1 MNRKAA
7 LAVLLTLGACR
18 PHDGGS
24 EQGSLGAPAPA
35 AAPSAAP
42 APAPRTATVGFPD
55 GSRLEVEL
63 AQTPEERERGLMFR
77 TSLGPEEGMLFVF
90 EADSELGF
98 WMKNT
103 FVDLDMA
110 WLDASGKV
118 TALHENVP
126 RSTPGM
132 SDSEVATRGGRGLY
146 VLELAAG
153 QAKRRKVA
161 VGSVLSLALPP
172 AAR

>member
-1 MNRKAA
+1 MSRRAA
-7 LAVLLTLGACR
+7 FAVFLSLAACR
-18 PHDGGS
+18 SQGDGS
-24 EQGSLGAPAPA
+24 TPVAAVPTASSAAPA
-35 AAPSAAP
+35 AAAP
-42 APAPRTATVGFPD
+42 AKAEVGFPD
-55 GSRLEVEL
+55 GSKLTVEL
-63 AQTPEERERGLMFR
+63 ARTPEERERGLMFR
-77 TSLGPEEGMLFVF
+77 NTFGPEEGMLFVF
-90 EADSELGF
+90 EADAALAF

-118 TALHENVP
+118 TVLHENVP

-132 SDSEVATRGGRGLY
+132 SDTEVATRAGHGLY

-153 QAKRRKVA
+153 QAKRRKLA
-161 VGSVLSLALPP
+161 VGSVLSLSLPP

>member
-7 LAVLLTLGACR
+7 LAVLLSLGACR

-24 EQGSLGAPAPA
+24 ETVPLGSPAPPHPPAPAPA
-35 AAPSAAP
+35 R
-42 APAPRTATVGFPD
+42 RTAAVGFPD
-55 GSRLEVEL
+55 GSRLDVEL

-77 TSLGPEEGMLFVF
+77 TTLGPEEGMLFVF

-132 SDSEVATRGGRGLY
+132 KDDEVATRGGRGLY

-161 VGSVLSLALPP
+161 MGSSLSLSLPP